1 MPSSAC
7 GIFPT
12 DGDLYW
18 GAGRSATLP
27 IHRRNGRF
35 AVLAVHDLEIR
46 VGARVLMSD
55 VSFRVSA
62 GDKIGLV
69 GRNGAGKTTLTKVL
83 AGDVL
88 PSEGRVDRSGELGYL
103 PQDPRSGDPDM
114 LARTRILDARGL
126 GTLALGMQEASLAM
140 ADDDPDAAARAMRKY
155 ANLTERFEALGGY
168 AAEAEAASIAHNLSL
183 PDRILDQPLRTL
195 SGGQRR
201 RIELARILFS
211 DAQTMILDE
220 PTNHLDADSVVWL
233 REFLKGYRGG
243 LIVISHDVELVG
255 ETVNRVFYLDANRQ
269 VIDVYNMSWKNYLRQ
284 RVADEERRKKERA
297 NVEKKATVLQQQAA
311 RFGAKASKA
320 AAAHQM
326 VARAEKMLAGLEDV
340 RQEDRVAKL
349 RFPKPAPCGK
359 TPITA
364 SGLSKSY
371 GSLEI
376 FTDVDLAIDRGSK
389 VVVLGLNGAGKTT
402 LLRILAGVDRPDTGQ
417 VEPGHGLKIGYYAQ
431 EHENLDVSRS
441 VLENMMSAAPDINA
455 TEARKVLGSFL
466 FTGDDV
472 LKPAGVLSG
481 GEKTRLS
488 LATLVVSSA
497 NVLLLD
503 EPTNNLD
510 PASREEILG
519 ALAHYEGA
527 VILVSHDEGAVE
539 ALNPERVLI
548 LPDGV
553 EDIWGRDYADLVSL
567 A

>member
-1 MPSSAC
+1 M
-7 GIFPT
+7 
-12 DGDLYW
+12 
-18 GAGRSATLP
+18 
-27 IHRRNGRF
+27 
-35 AVLAVHDLEIR
+35 LAVHDLAIR
-46 VGARVLMSD
+46 VGARLLMSD
-55 VSFRVSA
+55 VSFRVAA

-88 PSEGRVDRSGELGYL
+88 ASEGKVERSGELGYL
-103 PQDPRSGDPDM
+103 PQDPRSGDPEM

-126 GTLALGMQEASLAM
+126 GTLTLGIAQATEEMGSSDTAVAEK
-140 ADDDPDAAARAMRKY
+140 AMRRF
-155 ANLTERFEALGGY
+155 AQLTERFEAAGGY
-168 AAEAEAASIAHNLSL
+168 AAEAQAASIAHNLSL
-183 PDRILDQPLRTL
+183 PDRILNQPLKTL

-211 DAQTMILDE
+211 EADTMILDE

-233 REFLKGYRGG
+233 REFLKNYRGG

-269 VIDVYNMSWKNYLRQ
+269 AIDIYNMGWKHYLRQ
-284 RVADEERRKKERA
+284 RAADEERRKKERA
-297 NVEKKATVLQQQAA
+297 NAEKKASSLQLQAA

-326 VARAEKMLAGLEDV
+326 MARAEKLLAGLDDV

-349 RFPKPAPCGK
+349 RFPKPAACGK
-359 TPITA
+359 TPLQA

-376 FTDVDLAIDRGSK
+376 FTDVNLAIDRGSK

-402 LLRILAGVDRPDTGQ
+402 LLRILAGDDNPDTGQ
-417 VEPGHGLKIGYYAQ
+417 LEPGHGLKIGYYAQ

-441 VLENMMSAAPDINA
+441 VLDNMMSAAPNITA

-527 VILVSHDEGAVE
+527 VVLVSHDPGAVE

-553 EDIWGRDYADLVSL
+553 EDIWNQEYQELIEL

>member
-1 MPSSAC
+1 M
-7 GIFPT
+7 
-12 DGDLYW
+12 
-18 GAGRSATLP
+18 
-27 IHRRNGRF
+27 
-35 AVLAVHDLEIR
+35 LAVHDLEIR

-55 VSFRVSA
+55 VSFRVSD

-88 PSEGRVDRSGELGYL
+88 PSAGRVERSGEIGYL

-126 GTLALGMQEASLAM
+126 GSIAIGMREASEAM
-140 ADDDPDAAARAMRKY
+140 GADEPDAATRAMRKY
-155 ANLTERFEALGGY
+155 AHLTERFEALGGY
-168 AAEAEAASIAHNLSL
+168 AAEAEAASIAHNLAL

-211 DAQTMILDE
+211 DAGSMILDE

-255 ETVNRVFYLDANRQ
+255 DTVNRVFYLDANRQ
-269 VIDVYNMSWKNYLRQ
+269 VIDVYNMSWKHYLRQ

-297 NVEKKATVLQQQAA
+297 NAEKKATALQQQAA
-311 RFGAKASKA
+311 KFGAKATKA

-326 VARAEKMLAGLEDV
+326 VARAEKLLAGLEDV
-340 RQEDRVAKL
+340 RQQDRVAKL
-349 RFPKPAPCGK
+349 RFPKPAPCGR
-359 TPITA
+359 TPLTA
-364 SGLSKSY
+364 QGLSKSY

-402 LLRILAGVDRPDTGQ
+402 LLRILAGVDRPDTGG
-417 VEPGHGLKIGYYAQ
+417 VDAGHGLKIGYYAQ
-431 EHENLDVSRS
+431 EHENLDVGRS
-441 VLENMMSAAPDINA
+441 VLDNMMSAAPDISA

-527 VILVSHDEGAVE
+527 VVLVSHDEGAVE

-553 EDIWGRDYADLVSL
+553 EDLWGRDYVDLVAL

>member
-1 MPSSAC
+1 M
-7 GIFPT
+7 
-12 DGDLYW
+12 
-18 GAGRSATLP
+18 
-27 IHRRNGRF
+27 
-35 AVLAVHDLEIR
+35 LAVDQLEIR

-55 VSFRVSA
+55 VSFRVA
-62 GDKIGLV
+62 DGDKIGLV

-83 AGDVL
+83 AGDLL
-88 PSEGRVDRSGELGYL
+88 PSEGKVTRSGELGYL
-103 PQDPRSGDPDM
+103 PQDPRSGDPEM

-126 GTLALGMQEASLAM
+126 GSLTLGIREASEQMGSADPAVAEKAM
-140 ADDDPDAAARAMRKY
+140 KRF

-183 PDRILDQPLRTL
+183 PDRILDQPLKTL

-211 DAQTMILDE
+211 DAGTMILDE

-233 REFLKGYRGG
+233 RDFLKGYKGG

-269 VIDVYNMSWKNYLRQ
+269 VIDIYNMNWKNYLRQ

-297 NVEKKATVLQQQAA
+297 NAEKKATQLQLQAA
-311 RFGAKASKA
+311 RFGAKATKA

-326 VARAEKMLAGLEDV
+326 LARAEKLLSGLEEV
-340 RQEDRVAKL
+340 RQEDKVAKL

-359 TPITA
+359 TPLQA
-364 SGLSKSY
+364 KGLSKSY

-402 LLRILAGVDRPDTGQ
+402 LLRILAGVDQPDTGRL
-417 VEPGHGLKIGYYAQ
+417 EPGHGLKIGYYAQ
-431 EHENLDVSRS
+431 EHENLDVSRT
-441 VLENMMSAAPDINA
+441 VLQNMVSAAPDLTE

-472 LKPAGVLSG
+472 HKPAGVLSG

-497 NVLLLD
+497 NLLLLD

-527 VILVSHDEGAVE
+527 VVLVSHDPGAVE
-539 ALNPERVLI
+539 SLNPERVLI

-553 EDIWGRDYADLVSL
+553 EDLWSKEYQELIEL